1 MSAGSE
7 AQGGSRTVVKAITKM
22 AVRPDKTEEFE
33 RLTEEEP
40 VIEVYTELA
49 D

>member
-7 AQGGSRTVVKAITKM
+7 AQGGSRTVIKAITRM
-22 AVRPDKTEEFE
+22 AVRPDKTEKFE
-33 RLTEEEP
+33 RLAEEEL